1 MKNHLMCLSMAALA
15 LAALSCGKSSGPIEI
30 TETREA
36 PAPHDVTAA
45 HAAGGVHSDAP
56 RREYKW
62 TVPEGWT
69 EVEKTAMRIANFRI
83 GEDQQTECYVTILKG
98 TGGGTMMN
106 INRWRGQMGAENAP
120 LTAEAVEQLPKISMF
135 GKEAPLAEATGA
147 YQGMMGETKT
157 GYMLMGTIC
166 ELGEESVFVKMI
178 GPESVVRAQRDKF
191 IAFCGSLAPA
201 SVPAGS

>member
-1 MKNHLMCLSMAALA
+1 MKRLLSLIVAALA
-15 LAALSCGKSSGPIEI
+15 FASLSCGKPSGSVEI

-36 PAPHDVTAA
+36 PAPHDVTIPNAA
-45 HAAGGVHSDAP
+45 PAAQSDAP

-62 TVPEGWT
+62 VVPEGWT
-69 EVEKTAMRIANFRI
+69 EVAKTAMRIANFRI
-83 GEDQQTECYVTILKG
+83 GDDQQTECYVTILKG
-98 TGGGTMMN
+98 TGGGTAMN

-120 LTAEAVEQLPKISMF
+120 LSEDAIQQLPKISML
-135 GKEAPLAEATGA
+135 GKDVPLAEATGT

-191 IAFCGSLAPA
+191 VAFCGSLK
-201 SVPAGS
+201 